1 MTELRKFGLLFGIIG
16 AVAGTY
22 LAWKGSPFWPWVLGA
37 AGCFALTGVV
47 APRLLRP
54 IYAGWMKLAFV
65 LAWINTR
72 LLLGL
77 FFYLVMTP
85 IGLILRVMG
94 KDLLDEGI
102 DRAASS
108 YWVRREAAPFNAEQY
123 RRLF

>member
-1 MTELRKFGLLFGIIG
+1 MTELRKFGLLFGFIG

-22 LAWKGSPFWPWVLGA
+22 LVWKESPYWPWVLGA

-54 IYAGWMKLAFV
+54 IYGVWMKLAFV

-94 KDLLDEGI
+94 KDLLDKRI
-102 DRAASS
+102 DRARRS